1 MSLPSSGPSTLPGQA
16 AFQCS
21 LCVLARDP
29 DHYAVLILLN
39 VLTSQYLLNQD
50 SYYALWQ
57 PYISTRG
64 TPLTAL
70 GHITPLG
77 ARTDNSSTYCMP
89 QTILYP
95 VWPKETKRLGPPVQ
109 SNTGDFKVSSD
120 SPLPGRSS
128 EAAGPAQPVSLQVSD
143 LGALAPHQIR
153 DQGDSGGGWV
163 PLRPSRGS
171 GSCCFLGPADQ
182 WQDCLFP

>member
-1 MSLPSSGPSTLPGQA
+1 MPYGSLISLPGVPHSQPWATLH
-16 AFQCS
+16 
-21 LCVLARDP
+21 LWVLGRTAP
-29 DHYAVLILLN
+29 A
-39 VLTSQYLLNQD
+39 LTV
-50 SYYALWQ
+50 
-57 PYISTRG
+57 
-64 TPLTAL
+64 
-70 GHITPLG
+70 
-77 ARTDNSSTYCMP
+77 CP

-109 SNTGDFKVSSD
+109 SDTGDLKVSSD

-128 EAAGPAQPVSLQVSD
+128 EAARPAWPVSLQVSD

-163 PLRPSRGS
+163 PLRPSLGS